1 MKFRKVI
8 FILFFVC
15 GILNIEKPVDATS
28 DLKLEVNLW
37 DNSLSVLQKGNIIK
51 KYKIASGREETPSPI
66 GKFKIMNKSKDW
78 GSGFGTRWLELNVPW
93 GVYGIHGTNR
103 PHLIGRKVSHGC
115 IRMKN
120 KDVEWLFNYI
130 PIGTPVY
137 IYGPLN
143 DLDNNGVLAVGSRGT
158 LVYLVQ
164 QRLKLAGFY
173 SGQVNGIFNDELE
186 KAIKNF
192 QQNHNLTITGHGNQR
207 LYLELGLLE

>member
-1 MKFRKVI
+1 
-8 FILFFVC
+8 
-15 GILNIEKPVDATS
+15 
-28 DLKLEVNLW
+28 
-37 DNSLSVLQKGNIIK
+37 
-51 KYKIASGREETPSPI
+51 
-66 GKFKIMNKSKDW
+66 
-78 GSGFGTRWLELNVPW
+78 
-93 GVYGIHGTNR
+93 
-103 PHLIGRKVSHGC
+103 
-115 IRMKN
+115 MKN